1 MDKCRP
7 ACNHPWV
14 IKRPFPDP
22 LVALL
27 FFVATLATRIP
38 VLSRSVLDWD
48 ESLYFLMAQ
57 QWRLGHL
64 PYTTIWD
71 NKPIGI
77 YAIFAGFQA
86 VFGDG
91 IFAIRF
97 ATVVF
102 VSVLAF
108 TVFKITR
115 ELTANRQAAWLAG
128 AALVLCSLSNDGLSA
143 NTELFMATFTALA
156 VLAALTTDRGLLV
169 GLLLGAAF
177 MVKYVAVFEAPV
189 VFFLFLFRQR
199 RVSAGL
205 TPILGAALPLG
216 ATILLYAAAGRL
228 GIWWDDSIASNFR
241 RVDVPFTAQALD
253 YTFRTQLLRWG
264 PMLLAGLAM
273 FPAALIRRRWPEI
286 FLAAWLLGGALGVVV
301 AKSFYDHYFLQIL
314 PVLCVIFGWWV
325 ARLPRHAAVRTAF
338 VLAILGLP
346 AWAAQSALRDAAGP
360 DVLTQVAAALR
371 TQHPSSIYVFDTEPI
386 LYALTGQ
393 TPPTRYVLPSELIGN
408 SLPQVAGVNA
418 AAEVARI
425 LATKPQFILRRS
437 DEPTDPSTI
446 NPAIYAQTDAVLAA
460 QYQLWRRY
468 HGISVYRLK

>member
-22 LVALL
+22 LIALV

-108 TVFKITR
+108 TVFKITQ

-189 VFFLFLFRQR
+189 VFLLFLFRQR
-199 RVSAGL
+199 RAGAGL
-205 TPILGAALPLG
+205 AVLLGAALPLS

-241 RVDVPFTAQALD
+241 RVDVPFTAEALD

-264 PMLLAGLAM
+264 PMLLAGLAV
-273 FPAALIRRRWPEI
+273 FPAALIRRRGSEI

-314 PVLCVIFGWWV
+314 PVLCVIFGWWSV
-325 ARLPRHAAVRTAF
+325 GLPRPLTRVCFALVML
-338 VLAILGLP
+338 VLP
-346 AWAAQSALRDAAGP
+346 ADAAIWALRNAAGP
-360 DVLTQVAAALR
+360 DVVAEVAAALK
-371 TQHPSSIYVFDTEPI
+371 TQHPASIYVFDTQPI

-425 LATKPQFILRRS
+425 LATKPEFILRRS
-437 DEPTDPSTI
+437 APSTDPSTI

-460 QYQLWRRY
+460 RYQLWRRY